1 MNQYLKNPL
10 VLSASAGVLAAAVS
24 FVDHKM
30 NTEGDFEPD
39 MSRYFKVALLVS
51 ICTYGAITV
60 LKMQC
65 GNCPMMGG
73 GSDSTV
79 PVTTNVETPAPTV
92 TTNVESAPWKETAP
106 SRLSVSDQIHTGNP
120 NF

>member
-10 VLSASAGVLAAAVS
+10 VLSVSAGVLAAAVS
-24 FVDHKM
+24 FVDHKI

-60 LKMQC
+60 LRMDC
-65 GNCPMMGG
+65 ASCPLSGG
-73 GSDSTV
+73 GSVTP
-79 PVTTNVETPAPTV
+79 PVEAPTPSV
-92 TTNVESAPWKETAP
+92 TPTVESAPWKETAP

>member
-1 MNQYLKNPL
+1 MEQYLKNPL

-30 NTEGDFEPD
+30 NTEGEFEPE

-73 GSDSTV
+73 GGESTA
-79 PVTTNVETPAPTV
+79 PA
-92 TTNVESAPWKETAP
+92 SAPVVEPPTPVQQAP
-106 SRLSVSDQIHTGNP
+106 WSESVTSRGSVSDQIHTGTP

>member
-24 FVDHKM
+24 FVDHKI

-51 ICTYGAITV
+51 ICTYGAITI
-60 LKMQC
+60 LKMDC
-65 GNCPMMGG
+65 SSCPLSGG
-73 GSDSTV
+73 GSVAAPVEAPTPS
-79 PVTTNVETPAPTV
+79 VTTNVEA
-92 TTNVESAPWKETAP
+92 APWKETTP

>member
-73 GSDSTV
+73 GSESTAPASA
-79 PVTTNVETPAPTV
+79 PVVETPTPV
-92 TTNVESAPWKETAP
+92 QQAPWSESVT
-106 SRLSVSDQIHTGNP
+106 SRGSVSDQIHTGTP